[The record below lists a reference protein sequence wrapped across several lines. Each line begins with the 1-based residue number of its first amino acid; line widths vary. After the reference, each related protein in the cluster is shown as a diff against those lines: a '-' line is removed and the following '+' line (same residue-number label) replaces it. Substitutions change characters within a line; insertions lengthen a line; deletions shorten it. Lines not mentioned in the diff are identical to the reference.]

1 MIDKLNDNYFTEKNN
16 DFDDEFIEKENNL
29 NENSDEKELI
39 LVVED
44 SEYLNDYISKNL
56 RKNNYEVIQCLSEKK
71 AYKLLAKNFFS
82 LVILD
87 LNLGDESKTGGMNIL
102 HSIRLQD
109 KMLPV
114 MIVSSIQDDKT
125 KLKGFRE
132 GCDDFLTKPFFIN
145 ELIARVDRMIERFSF
160 MGMKKK
166 MISTEY
172 SSGIFQIDVEKGLV
186 YKNKVPLSM
195 RKKQFDLML
204 YFIQNPNVI
213 LSFQSIYLNVWKES
227 LPDEKTLESNIY
239 VNIRSLRSL
248 IEEDKKNPKHIVS
261 VSKSGYIFVPE

>member
-1 MIDKLNDNYFTEKNN
+1 
-16 DFDDEFIEKENNL
+16 
-29 NENSDEKELI
+29 
-39 LVVED
+39 
-44 SEYLNDYISKNL
+44 
-56 RKNNYEVIQCLSEKK
+56 
-71 AYKLLAKNFFS
+71 
-82 LVILD
+82 
-87 LNLGDESKTGGMNIL
+87 
-102 HSIRLQD
+102 
-109 KMLPV
+109 
-114 MIVSSIQDDKT
+114 
-125 KLKGFRE
+125 
-132 GCDDFLTKPFFIN
+132 
-145 ELIARVDRMIERFSF
+145 
-160 MGMKKK
+160 MKKK